1 MKQEKLLYPVEEKED
16 LLGKIIKK
24 FNFINEP
31 YIIYPSG
38 KPSSN
43 DKDPKPEKVEKKPI
57 NTGPK
62 VDEKKVQS
70 IYDDAFNRGM
80 KDGFSKGRDTGLR
93 EGKIEGEKIGR
104 EEGFKHGYKD
114 GFEKG
119 KKEGF
124 DKGYQEGLKKGEE
137 EFSKIIS
144 SFTDAISDIKA
155 QKEVFIEDVQPKLLD
170 FALKFAEIVTKRAL
184 EKNDDA
190 VINILKEA
198 LQYIVLDGN
207 IIVKV
212 SISDIEKVEEYI
224 NHNIGL
230 LGKDISINVIGDESL
245 SKGSVVVIGPT
256 GEVDARVDEM
266 IKRVR
271 ESLIG

>member
-1 MKQEKLLYPVEEKED
+1 M
-16 LLGKIIKK
+16 GKIIKK

-31 YIIYPSG
+31 YIIYPTG

-43 DKDPKPEKVEKKPI
+43 NRDSNLKKAEKESVDTSSKI
-57 NTGPK
+57 
-62 VDEKKVQS
+62 DEKRVQS

-80 KDGFSKGRDTGLR
+80 KDGFSKGRDTGLK

-119 KKEGF
+119 KREGF

-137 EFSKIIS
+137 EFSKIIA
-144 SFTDAISDIKA
+144 SFANVISDIKS
-155 QKEVFIEDVQPKLLD
+155 QKETFIEDMQPKLLN
-170 FALKFAEIVTKRAL
+170 FALKFAEIVTKREL
-184 EKNDDA
+184 ERNDDTI
-190 VINILKEA
+190 INILKEA
-198 LQYIVLDGN
+198 LQYIILDGN

-212 SISDIEKVEEYI
+212 SISDIEKVEEYV
-224 NHNIGL
+224 NHNIEL
-230 LGKDISINVIGDESL
+230 LGKNISINVIGDESL
-245 SKGSVVVIGPT
+245 SKGSVMVIGPT

-266 IKRVR
+266 IKRVK